1 MATVVNTEIYS
12 SLLAEYQ
19 PKAITSEPEYN
30 KVLNDIEHL
39 MKIGENLTPE
49 ESSLLETLAILV
61 EAYEDSQSP
70 LEPSSPRDVLLHLM
84 EMQGLETSSLVGV
97 IGSKDAVSEIIN
109 GERAISESQAKTL
122 GKFFNI
128 SPSLFV

>member
-1 MATVVNTEIYS
+1 MAITVNTEIYS
-12 SLLAEYQ
+12 ALLAKYQ
-19 PKAITSEPEYN
+19 PKAITSEAEYN
-30 KVLNDIEHL
+30 KMVNDIERL
-39 MKIGENLTPE
+39 MNIGEDLTPE

-84 EMQGLETSSLVGV
+84 EMQGLEPSSLVS
-97 IGSKDAVSEIIN
+97 IMGSKDVISEIMD
-109 GERAISESQAKTL
+109 GERAISELQAKAL